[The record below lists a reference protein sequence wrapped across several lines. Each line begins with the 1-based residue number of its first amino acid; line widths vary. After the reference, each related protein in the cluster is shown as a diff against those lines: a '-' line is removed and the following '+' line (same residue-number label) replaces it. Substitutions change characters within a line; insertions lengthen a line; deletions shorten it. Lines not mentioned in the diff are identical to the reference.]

1 MFISNLVPEDGDAPM
16 ELDVYNFKGP
26 GVALAMYNVDE
37 VCIILY
43 FQYVYSNMLLLNIS
57 RSWFCC
63 FGCISTLAFLMW
75 QSIRAFAE
83 SSMSLAF
90 AKKWPLYLSTKNT
103 ILKKYDGR
111 WLLLCLF
118 SYIFLLGAWHK
129 YQQ

>member
-57 RSWFCC
+57 RS
-63 FGCISTLAFLMW
+63 
-75 QSIRAFAE
+75 
-83 SSMSLAF
+83 
-90 AKKWPLYLSTKNT
+90 
-103 ILKKYDGR
+103 
-111 WLLLCLF
+111 
-118 SYIFLLGAWHK
+118 
-129 YQQ
+129 